1 RYSAAPDYV
10 EVNQAAI
17 RRMFR
22 QVGPLRCAAAGIAR
36 HGLCIR
42 HLVLPNGQSASRA
55 VLDFLTNTFDPQ
67 DIFIS
72 LMAQYRPL
80 YRAERH
86 ESIGRRVS
94 PEEFEAVKREFI
106 AAGLEGFYQEPEKI
120 DTTFVIDFT
129 RRKEEPL
136 TGK

>member
-1 RYSAAPDYV
+1 V
-10 EVNQAAI
+10 
-17 RRMFR
+17 
-22 QVGPLRCAAAGIAR
+22 
-36 HGLCIR
+36 
-42 HLVLPNGQSASRA
+42 
-55 VLDFLTNTFDPQ
+55 T
-67 DIFIS
+67 IS

-86 ESIGRRVS
+86 ASIGRRVR

-106 AAGLEGFYQEPEKI
+106 AAGLEGFHQAPEKI
-120 DTTFVIDFT
+120 DTAFVIDFT

>member
-1 RYSAAPDYV
+1 
-10 EVNQAAI
+10 
-17 RRMFR
+17 
-22 QVGPLRCAAAGIAR
+22 
-36 HGLCIR
+36 
-42 HLVLPNGQSASRA
+42 
-55 VLDFLTNTFDPQ
+55 
-67 DIFIS
+67 
-72 LMAQYRPL
+72 MAQYRPL

-86 ESIGRRVS
+86 APISCRVH
-94 PEEFEAVKREFI
+94 PEEFETVKRAFI